1 MSVPLLP
8 SHRRLPDIPLEPGEF
23 TEVVLRGRLT
33 DPEGAGR
40 FVARAETF
48 VGRRVGASRWI
59 VLTDRRLLV
68 VAPFPREGDWFDVVF
83 DRREVTASRGVRH
96 GDVITVEL
104 TSPRGPQVLRV
115 PVRLRSEVARF
126 IRALRR

>member
-1 MSVPLLP
+1 MPPLP
-8 SHRRLPDIPLEPGEF
+8 SHRRLPSVPLESGEF

-33 DPEGAGR
+33 DPDGPGR
-40 FVARAETF
+40 LMSRVETF
-48 VGRRVGASRWI
+48 VGHRVGASRWI
-59 VLTDRRLLV
+59 LLTDRRLLV

-83 DRREVTASRGVRH
+83 DRREVTASRGIKH

-104 TSPRGPQVLRV
+104 STPHGRQVLRV
-115 PVRLRSEVARF
+115 PARLRTEAGRF